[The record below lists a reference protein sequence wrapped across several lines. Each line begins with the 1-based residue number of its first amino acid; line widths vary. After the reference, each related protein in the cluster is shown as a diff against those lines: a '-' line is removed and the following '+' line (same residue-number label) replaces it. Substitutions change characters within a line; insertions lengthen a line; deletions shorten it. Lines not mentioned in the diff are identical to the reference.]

1 MPKVG
6 KIYTSNLKYL
16 NLIQI
21 MEFNV
26 PTNVKQE
33 ALCPGQILQNGSAD
47 F

>member
-1 MPKVG
+1 MFPFLKSTHPNPFMPKVG

-26 PTNVKQE
+26 PTNVTWE
-33 ALCPGQILQNGSAD
+33 W
-47 F
+47 